1 MEAQAEGGD
10 IVHVGARRRTI
21 GYALFSDRSQIPLRM
36 LTRGEIVPDVALLR
50 ARLQHALSFRASLDL
65 DATAFRIVHAEADLL
80 PSLVVD
86 KYADYL
92 VVQAL
97 SQGMDRLLPSIV
109 SMLVELPPAG
119 ILARNDQGP
128 PA

>member
-1 MEAQAEGGD
+1 MRSSATVRRFRCACSHAE
-10 IVHVGARRRTI
+10 
-21 GYALFSDRSQIPLRM
+21 RSSPTSRCF
-36 LTRGEIVPDVALLR
+36 V

-109 SMLVELPPAG
+109 SMLVELTSPPASSHAM
-119 ILARNDQGP
+119 IKGP